1 MQPYLYPYEKL
12 VAAHHQELQHEMEQC
27 RMLASLPRQ
36 YPTVVQLAVGRFG
49 TLLVE
54 LGTRLKQ
61 VERRSE
67 AAMS

>member
-1 MQPYLYPYEKL
+1 MHLNFYDYERL
-12 VAAHHQELQHEMEQC
+12 VAAHHQELQHEIEQY

-36 YPTVVQLAVGRFG
+36 HPTVVQLAVGRFG

-61 VERRSE
+61 VERQREPAVS
-67 AAMS
+67 